1 MSAHDP
7 MFPVSGSG
15 TREEYATRMIG
26 CSQLLFCMLAAP
38 ALEQWNNLTPE
49 DEAQYRRAWA
59 EALIKE
65 SER

>member
-1 MSAHDP
+1 MSAHEP
-7 MFPVSGSG
+7 MFPSGLPG
-15 TREEYATRMIG
+15 GQFAPDPG
-26 CSQLLFCMLAAP
+26 CSKLLFCMLAAP